1 MSGKRSSRRTPP
13 SVTAADPPKAPQ
25 KSASCVVGVGAS
37 AGGLEALSQLLAGL
51 PNDTGMGFV
60 LLQHLDP
67 KHPSLLT
74 HLLSD
79 KTTMAIAEAA
89 DGDQVAADRVY
100 VIPPGVDV
108 VIDDGRLRLTPRRQT
123 PGVHL
128 PIDGFLRSLAAD
140 QGERAIGVI
149 LSGAA
154 SDGAQGLAAVKSEG
168 GVTFAQDP
176 STAEYQSMP
185 ANAID
190 ARAVDFVLPPREMG
204 RELARL
210 GADGLP
216 TDLGVAAAAPDDVA
230 GEEEADAFDE
240 VFALLHAALRV
251 DFSAYKLPTI
261 RRRIARRMLVRR
273 TPELASYVRVLR
285 EDPDEVEALYRDILI
300 MVTEFFRDPET
311 FAVLRKQVFPVILQE
326 RSRDAAV
333 RIWVPGCASGEE
345 AYSLAIALR
354 EVMAEQRLE
363 VPVKIFATDISEP
376 DLERA
381 RRGSYAGNIA
391 ATVAPDLLQRYF
403 TPTESGYQIAKTI
416 REQCVFARHDV
427 THDPPFA
434 NLDLV
439 SCRNLLI
446 YLGSALQRWVIPS
459 LHYGLRPDG
468 YLVLGRSESIGGFTE
483 LFEPVDR
490 KHKIFKKSAAGSAVG
505 LPPFPA
511 LVRAEQAGRSGST
524 HSKPRLPAAG
534 RNPTVREEADRAVL
548 ATVAQAGVTVDS
560 NLAIL
565 EFRGETAPYLKNRP
579 GRPSHNLLDMV
590 RDELAG
596 QLRAALAEAQ
606 RTGLVAV
613 LKSVRL
619 DGGGS
624 EGERTLDLKVIPF
637 GSTAGDV
644 HYVILFEE
652 VTETSGGDGAGHDA
666 GHDGGAP
673 PHDVTSSETERLRG
687 ELNATRERL
696 EAVIEDK
703 EAANEELRAAN
714 EEMLSSG
721 EEMQSINEELE
732 TTQEEL
738 QSTNQELRSRN
749 AELGE
754 VSDDLNNLITS
765 VSFPIVMVGTDLRI
779 RRFTPAA
786 GRLLNVMSG
795 DVGRLITDLRL
806 CIDVPDLEALL
817 AEVIDTMTPKER
829 DVQDDQGRWYAMQL
843 RPYKTADARIDG
855 AVLTLFDI
863 DEMTRRFATQK
874 RIALTLQQSFIHP
887 LPELVDV
894 ELDVAEETA
903 YRRDLVGGDFHDVFC
918 LPDGKVLVFV
928 GDVAGKGVGA
938 TGLGETVRVA
948 VRATALLTPSP
959 SEILANVHSLVTGIA
974 DQFVTALIV
983 LLDPTTGD
991 AVMASAGHPPPVHIS
1006 ASGCSSV
1013 EADYGTPLGAFA
1025 CDYPARRFSLRP
1037 GDALVLYTDG
1047 VVEARRGAELFGEE
1061 RLIEVLGSVSPPAP
1075 RLLVERLRRAVVE
1088 FADELKDDLQVVA
1101 LRLP

>member
-13 SVTAADPPKAPQ
+13 SVTAADPPRTTART
-25 KSASCVVGVGAS
+25 ASYVVGVGAS
-37 AGGLEALSQLLAGL
+37 AGGLEALSQLLEGL
-51 PNDTGMGFV
+51 PGDTGMGFV

-67 KHPSLLT
+67 THPSLLT

-79 KTTMAIAEAA
+79 KTSMAIAEAA
-89 DGDQVAADRVY
+89 DGDRVAADRIY

-168 GVTFAQDP
+168 GVTFAQEP
-176 STAEYQSMP
+176 STAEYPSMP
-185 ANAID
+185 ATAID
-190 ARAVDFVLPPREMG
+190 ARAVDFVLPPGEMG

-210 GADGLP
+210 GADGAAMDP
-216 TDLGVAAAAPDDVA
+216 GVAAAAPGDAA
-230 GEEEADAFDE
+230 GADEEADAFDE

-261 RRRIARRMLVRR
+261 RRRITRRMLVRR
-273 TPELASYVRVLR
+273 TPDLASYVRVLR
-285 EDPDEVEALYRDILI
+285 QDPAEVEALYRDILI

-311 FAVLRKQVFPVILQE
+311 FAVLRERVVPAILQD
-326 RSRDAAV
+326 RSRDAPV

-345 AYSLAIALR
+345 AYSLAITLR

-381 RRGSYAGNIA
+381 RRGSYAENIA

-403 TPTESGYQIAKTI
+403 ARTESGYQIVKTI
-416 REQCVFARHDV
+416 RELCVFARHDV

-434 NLDLV
+434 TLDLV

-459 LHYGLRPDG
+459 LHYGLRPGG
-468 YLVLGRSESIGGFTE
+468 YLMLGRSESIGSFTE
-483 LFEPVDR
+483 LFEPVDK
-490 KHKIFKKSAAGSAVG
+490 KHKIFKKSAAASAGG
-505 LPPFPA
+505 LSNFPA
-511 LVRAEQAGRSGST
+511 MVRAEQAGRSDRTRST
-524 HSKPRLPAAG
+524 RSLPDAG
-534 RNPTVREEADRAVL
+534 RSPTVREEADRAVL

-596 QLRAALAEAQ
+596 QVREALTEAQ
-606 RTGLVAV
+606 RTGLAAV

-619 DGGGS
+619 DEGGS
-624 EGERTLDLKVIPF
+624 EEGRAIDLKVIPF
-637 GSTAGDV
+637 SSTAGEV
-644 HYVILFEE
+644 HYVVLFEE
-652 VTETSGGDGAGHDA
+652 VERTAEGDGAGR
-666 GHDGGAP
+666 DGGAP
-673 PHDVTSSETERLRG
+673 PHGATTSATERLRD

-754 VSDDLNNLITS
+754 VSDDLSNLITS

-786 GRLLNVMSG
+786 GRLLNVMSS

-806 CIDVPDLEALL
+806 CIDVPDIEALL

-829 DVQDDQGRWYAMQL
+829 DVQDDQGRWYEMQL
-843 RPYKTADARIDG
+843 RPYKTADNRIDG

-874 RIALTLQQSFIHP
+874 RIALTLQQSFVHP
-887 LPELVDV
+887 LPELAGV
-894 ELDVAEETA
+894 ELAVAEETA
-903 YRRDLVGGDFHDVFC
+903 YRRDLVGGDFHDVFR
-918 LPDGKVLVFV
+918 LPGGKILIFV

-959 SEILANVHSLVTGIA
+959 DQILANVHSLVADIS
-974 DQFVTALIV
+974 DQFVTALLV
-983 LLDPTTGD
+983 LLDPTTGE
-991 AVMASAGHPPPVHIS
+991 AVLASAGHPPPVHIS
-1006 ASGCSSV
+1006 ASGCSLV
-1013 EADYGTPLGAFA
+1013 EAKNGTPLGAFV
-1025 CDYPARRFSLRP
+1025 CDYPAKRFSLQP

-1047 VVEARRGAELFGEE
+1047 VVEAHRGAEFFGEK
-1061 RLIEVLGSVSPPAP
+1061 RLIQVLGGVLQPVP
-1075 RLLVERLRRAVVE
+1075 RLLVERLRSAVVE
-1088 FADELKDDLQVVA
+1088 FVDELKDDLQVVA

>member
-13 SVTAADPPKAPQ
+13 DVTAAEHPETPSRP
-25 KSASCVVGVGAS
+25 ASCVVGVGAS

-51 PNDTGMGFV
+51 PGDTGMGFV

-79 KTTMAIAEAA
+79 KTSMAIAEAA
-89 DGDQVAADRVY
+89 DGDRVAADRIY
-100 VIPPGVDV
+100 VVPPGVDV
-108 VIDDGRLRLTPRRQT
+108 VIDDGRLKLTPRRQT

-140 QGERAIGVI
+140 QAERAIGVI
-149 LSGAA
+149 VSGAG

-168 GVTFAQDP
+168 GVTFAQEP

-190 ARAVDFVLPPREMG
+190 ARAVDFVLPPGEMG
-204 RELARL
+204 AELARL
-210 GADGLP
+210 TADGAL
-216 TDLGVAAAAPDDVA
+216 TGTGVAAPAPSDAV
-230 GEEEADAFDE
+230 GEQQDAEAFDE

-273 TPELASYVRVLR
+273 TPDLTGYVRVLR
-285 EDPDEVEALYRDILI
+285 QDPDEVEALYRDILI

-311 FAVLRKQVFPVILQE
+311 FAVLRKRVFPALLQGKN
-326 RSRDAAV
+326 RDTPV
-333 RIWVPGCASGEE
+333 RVWVPGCASGEE

-354 EVMAEQRLE
+354 EVMAEQRLD

-376 DLERA
+376 DLEKA
-381 RRGSYAGNIA
+381 RRGAYAENIA
-391 ATVAPDLLQRYF
+391 TTVAPELLQRYF
-403 TPTESGYQIAKTI
+403 TRTESGYQIAKTI
-416 REQCVFARHDV
+416 RELCVFARHDV

-446 YLGSALQRWVIPS
+446 YLGSALQRRVLPS
-459 LHYGLRPDG
+459 LHYGLRSDG
-468 YLVLGRSESIGGFTE
+468 YLVLGRSESIGSFTQ
-483 LFEPVDR
+483 LFVPVDK

-505 LPPFPA
+505 LPTFPTM
-511 LVRAEQAGRSGST
+511 VSAEQAGRAGRAR
-524 HSKPRLPAAG
+524 SKPGFPDAG
-534 RNPTVREEADRAVL
+534 RSPTVREEADRAVL
-548 ATVAQAGVTVDS
+548 ATVAQPGVTVDS
-560 NLAIL
+560 NLVIL
-565 EFRGETAPYLKNRP
+565 EFRGETAPFLKNRP

-596 QLRAALAEAQ
+596 QVRAALAEAQ
-606 RTGLVAV
+606 RTGLAAA
-613 LKSVRL
+613 LQGVRL
-619 DGGGS
+619 NESAG
-624 EGERTLDLKVIPF
+624 EGERALDLKVIPF
-637 GSTAGDV
+637 DSTTGQV
-644 HYVILFEE
+644 HYVVLFEAVE
-652 VTETSGGDGAGHDA
+652 PSAG
-666 GHDGGAP
+666 DGGAGP
-673 PHDVTSSETERLRG
+673 DGGVSPDSAASSETERLRD
-687 ELNATRERL
+687 ELDATRERL

-754 VSDDLNNLITS
+754 VSDDLSNLITS

-786 GRLLNVMSG
+786 GRLLNVMNS

-806 CIDVPDLEALL
+806 CIDVPDLDAQL
-817 AEVIDTMTPKER
+817 AEVIETIAPKEL
-829 DVQDDQGRWYAMQL
+829 DVQDDQGRWYEMQL
-843 RPYKTADARIDG
+843 RPYKTADNRIDG

-863 DEMTRRFATQK
+863 DEMTRRFATQQ

-887 LPELVDV
+887 LPELAGV
-894 ELDVAEETA
+894 ELAVAEETA
-903 YRRDLVGGDFHDVFC
+903 YRRDLVGGDFHDVFR
-918 LPDGKVLVFV
+918 LPDGKVLIFV
-928 GDVAGKGVGA
+928 GDVAGKGVEA

-948 VRATALLTPSP
+948 VRATALLTPLP
-959 SEILANVHSLVTGIA
+959 SRILANVHDLVA
-974 DQFVTALIV
+974 DISEQFVTALLV
-983 LLDPTTGD
+983 LLDPATGE
-991 AVMASAGHPPPVHIS
+991 AVMASAGHPPPVHVRP
-1006 ASGCSSV
+1006 SGCSSV
-1013 EADYGTPLGAFA
+1013 EADFGTPLGAFV
-1025 CDYPARRFSLRP
+1025 CDYPEKRFSLQA

-1047 VVEARRGAELFGEE
+1047 VVEAHRGVELFGEE
-1061 RLIEVLGSVSPPAP
+1061 RLIEVLGGVSQPLP
-1075 RLLVERLRRAVVE
+1075 RLLVDRLRNAVVE
-1088 FADELKDDLQVVA
+1088 FADDLKDDLQVVA

>member
-13 SVTAADPPKAPQ
+13 SASAPDHPKTPA

-37 AGGLEALSQLLAGL
+37 AGGLEALSQFLEGL
-51 PNDTGMGFV
+51 PVDTGMGFV

-74 HLLSD
+74 HLLSG
-79 KTTMAIAEAA
+79 KTSLAIAEAV
-89 DGDQVAADRVY
+89 DGDDVAADRIY
-100 VIPPGVDV
+100 VVPPGVDV
-108 VIDDGRLRLTPRRQT
+108 LIDGGRLRLTPRRQT
-123 PGVHL
+123 AGLHL

-168 GVTFAQDP
+168 GVTFAQEP
-176 STAEYQSMP
+176 STAEYPSMP

-190 ARAVDFVLPPREMG
+190 ARAVDFVLPPGEIG
-204 RELARL
+204 GELARL
-210 GADGLP
+210 GAGGAP
-216 TDLGVAAAAPDDVA
+216 AARGVAGGAPGNAVDHEQD
-230 GEEEADAFDE
+230 ADALDE
-240 VFALLHAALRV
+240 VFALLHAALGV

-273 TPELASYVRVLR
+273 TPELADYVRLLR
-285 EDPDEVEALYRDILI
+285 REPAEIEALYRDILI
-300 MVTEFFRDPET
+300 MVTEFFRDPEA
-311 FAVLRKQVFPVILQE
+311 FVVLRERVFPAILKD
-326 RSRDAAV
+326 RGRDAPV

-345 AYSLAIALR
+345 AYSLAITLR
-354 EVMAEQRLE
+354 EVMAEQRLD

-381 RRGSYAGNIA
+381 RRGSYAETIA

-403 TPTESGYQIAKTI
+403 TRAGSGYRIAKTI
-416 REQCVFARHDV
+416 RELCVFARHDV

-446 YLGSALQRWVIPS
+446 YLGATLQRWVIPS

-468 YLVLGRSESIGGFTE
+468 FLVLGRSESIGSFTG
-483 LFEPVDR
+483 LFAPVD
-490 KHKIFKKSAAGSAVG
+490 KKLKIFKKSVAGSAVG
-505 LPPFPA
+505 LSTFPTM
-511 LVRAEQAGRSGST
+511 VRAELAGRSEGGPSRPGLT
-524 HSKPRLPAAG
+524 VAG

-548 ATVAQAGVTVDS
+548 ATFAQAGVTVDS

-590 RDELAG
+590 HDELAG
-596 QLRAALAEAQ
+596 QVRAALAEAQ
-606 RTGLVAV
+606 RTGVAAV
-613 LKSVRL
+613 LKGVRL
-619 DGGGS
+619 D
-624 EGERTLDLKVIPF
+624 EGRGKTRRALDLKVIPF
-637 GSTAGDV
+637 SSATGEV
-644 HYVILFEE
+644 RYVVLFDE
-652 VTETSGGDGAGHDA
+652 VERTTTDEGASHDDGAQ
-666 GHDGGAP
+666 
-673 PHDVTSSETERLRG
+673 PHTVPTSETERLRDD
-687 ELNATRERL
+687 LNATSQRL

-714 EEMLSSG
+714 EEMLASG
-721 EEMQSINEELE
+721 EEMQSVNEELE
-732 TTQEEL
+732 TTQKEL
-738 QSTNQELRSRN
+738 QSTIQELRSRN
-749 AELGE
+749 AQLGE
-754 VSDDLNNLITS
+754 ISDDLSNLITS
-765 VSFPIVMVGTDLRI
+765 VNFPIIMVGTDLRI

-786 GRLLNVMSG
+786 GRLLNVIGS

-817 AEVIDTMTPKER
+817 AEVVDTMAPTER
-829 DVQDDQGRWYAMQL
+829 DVQDDHGRWYEMQL
-843 RPYKTADARIDG
+843 RPYKTADNRIDG

-863 DEMTRRFATQK
+863 DEMTGRFATQK

-887 LPELVDV
+887 LPGLLAGV
-894 ELDVAEETA
+894 ELAVAEETA
-903 YRRDLVGGDFHDVFC
+903 YCRDLVGGDFHDAFL
-918 LPDGKVLVFV
+918 LPGGKILVFV
-928 GDVAGKGVGA
+928 GDVAGKGIGA

-948 VRATALLTPSP
+948 VRATALLSAAPDK
-959 SEILANVHSLVTGIA
+959 ILANVYSLVAAGS
-974 DQFVTALIV
+974 DEFVTALV
-983 LLDPTTGD
+983 VVLDPATGE
-991 AVMASAGHPPPVHIS
+991 AVIASAGHPPPVRVS
-1006 ASGCSSV
+1006 ASGCALV
-1013 EADYGTPLGAFA
+1013 ETDNGTPLGAFV
-1025 CDYPARRFSLRP
+1025 CDYPVTRLSLRP
-1037 GDALVLYTDG
+1037 GEALVLYTDG

-1061 RLIEVLGSVSPPAP
+1061 RLVEVLGGVSPPTP
-1075 RLLVERLRRAVVE
+1075 RLLVDRLRNAVDE
-1088 FADELKDDLQVVA
+1088 FAAELKDDLQIVA